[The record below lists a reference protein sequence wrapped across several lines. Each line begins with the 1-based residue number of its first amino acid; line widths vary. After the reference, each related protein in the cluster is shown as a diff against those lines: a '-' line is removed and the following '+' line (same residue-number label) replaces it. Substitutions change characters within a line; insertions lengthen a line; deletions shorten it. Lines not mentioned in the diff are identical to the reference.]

1 MASGSAEDDRWRRRG
16 GRRCELEEGEFEPAQ
31 CQSETD
37 TEEYYNRHSPSE
49 SDETV
54 SDCDRETSPGV
65 VVVPAD
71 GGGGASP
78 SSSVAL
84 GWGVFGK
91 RGCSG
96 PAAVAVSPSTEP
108 VQPTAHVPAEPTF
121 VLQPMR
127 LLAFA
132 TPNVSAT
139 STASA
144 RANLSGQSSPAPPAY
159 DDAMKI
165 AAAGAAS
172 AANPPTEAVI
182 IHQQPMPIAPPPPPA
197 REQHVHQQP
206 PVVAPPASA
215 GAAGRQDPNGY
226 TCKKCGMWFRNHQGL
241 GGHMVGHKNRELAAA
256 AAGAGTVIPA
266 DGGAPA
272 GRRKPRP
279 ERAHVC
285 DECGAEFRT
294 GVQLGGH
301 KRKHWT
307 GPPIV
312 PKKKK
317 PCLADVVRPLPP
329 PAEAVADL
337 TLEMP
342 PAVEVALPA
351 AERTSEPAP
360 RPTAAPGRVLLF
372 GIDIGPRVQE
382 PEAQQG
388 SPATESSASTSGQ

>member
-1 MASGSAEDDRWRRRG
+1 MASGSAEDDRWRRG
-16 GRRCELEEGEFEPAQ
+16 GRRCHAELDDDELEEGEFDPAG

-54 SDCDRETSPGV
+54 SDCDRETSFGV
-65 VVVPAD
+65 VPGD
-71 GGGGASP
+71 DGGAST
-78 SSSVAL
+78 SSSVAQ
-84 GWGVFGK
+84 GWGGTGK

-96 PAAVAVSPSTEP
+96 PAARAAVAVSPSAEP
-108 VQPTAHVPAEPTF
+108 VQSTANVPAEPTV
-121 VLQPMR
+121 VLQPMP
-127 LLAFA
+127 LA
-132 TPNVSAT
+132 NVSSM

-144 RANLSGQSSPAPPAY
+144 RANLSGQSSSAPPAH
-159 DDAMKI
+159 DDAMEI
-165 AAAGAAS
+165 AVAGAAT

-182 IHQQPMPIAPPPPPA
+182 HHQPIAPQPPPA

-206 PVVAPPASA
+206 PVAPPAA

-256 AAGAGTVIPA
+256 AAPLPA
-266 DGGAPA
+266 DGDAAPA
-272 GRRKPRP
+272 GRRNPRP
-279 ERAHVC
+279 EKVHVC
-285 DECGAEFRT
+285 NECGAEFRT

-312 PKKKK
+312 PKKK
-317 PCLADVVRPLPP
+317 PRVLVVRPLPP

-337 TLEMP
+337 TLALSSVEADEAPPAP
-342 PAVEVALPA
+342 PAVEAARPA
-351 AERTSEPAP
+351 VERTPAS
-360 RPTAAPGRVLLF
+360 RPPAAPGRT
-372 GIDIGPRVQE
+372 
-382 PEAQQG
+382 PEAPQQG
-388 SPATESSASTSGQ
+388 SPATESSASTSGQQ